1 MAKAANVELLIKN
14 VRFSYLY
21 AFYPFKGTDDNGKP
35 TENFCAHFIMP
46 PDHPDLPAVKAA
58 IIQVVKAAKPNDWE
72 SVIAEMKAKNK
83 ICLKDG
89 TVKGDA
95 EGYKGNK
102 FISGNKKTRFSVVE
116 TRGGVNVQLTQ
127 ADGRPLSGDFGNA
140 KIAIYFMWHK
150 KGGNMVNCDIQGI
163 QYTRKGTPLGGGG
176 RVAEASEFGIDP
188 SDVDGAAPAV
198 AGASA
203 PGDSSDLLG

>member
-1 MAKAANVELLIKN
+1 MAKSGNVELLIKN

-21 AFYPFKGTDDNGKP
+21 CFQPFKGDDGK
-35 TENFCAHFIMP
+35 ENFCSHFILP
-46 PDHPDLPAVKAA
+46 PNHPDLPAVKAA
-58 IIQVVKAAKPNDWE
+58 IIQVVKAAFPIEWE
-72 SVIAEMKAKNK
+72 TVIAEMKAKNK

-89 TVKGDA
+89 AIKGDGD
-95 EGYKGNK
+95 GYKGMK

-127 ADGRPLSGDFGNA
+127 ADGRPLSGDYGNA
-140 KIAIYFMWHK
+140 KIAIYYMSHP
-150 KGGNMVNCDIQGI
+150 KGGRMVNCDIQGI

-188 SDVDGAAPAV
+188 TDVDAEVPTGASGAA
-198 AGASA
+198 GATEGA
-203 PGDSSDLLG
+203 DLLG